1 MFQRRIL
8 FTCLFFALVL
18 GCSNDDKP
26 AAIPPRTTAGKEVSN
41 LFSPLDATTTGIDF
55 VNEVTTSLE
64 INYINFAYIF
74 NGAGIAVLDFDNDGQ
89 QDLFFASNQN
99 NNALYRNLGDW
110 KFEDVSTKA
119 GIQAPGGQTSGV
131 SVVDVNADG
140 FADLYVTKT
149 GLLKPDNDQ
158 SYRANQL
165 FVNQKDGT
173 FKEEAARY
181 GLNSN
186 RATNHANFFDY
197 DGDGDLDCYLL
208 NIPADFSS
216 VNAVRA
222 TQTKNG
228 IQRVKT
234 PKALHESD
242 QLLRNDGGRFT
253 DVSQAAGINNYSYGL
268 SSLVHDFNGDGR
280 PDIYI
285 ANDYVDSDNL
295 YLNNGNGTFTDGAD
309 KYFRHTSLN
318 SMGSDFGDIN
328 NDGLADLVAVDMLA
342 DDLVRQKSMKN
353 GMRPDRYNTLVRIG
367 YGHQMMRNVLQL
379 NNGNG
384 FSEIGEM
391 TGISATDWSWAPLLA
406 DFDNDGLQDLF
417 ITNGFRYDI
426 TELDFI
432 AITSDSALQAG
443 MLEKGTVEDFSNFL
457 KLVPSQPLANKMY
470 RNLGELSFEDVAA
483 DWNVGEPAYS
493 GAAVYA
499 DLDADGDL
507 DLVVGN
513 HERPPFVYRNEAVE
527 SGQGGNW
534 LQVKA
539 KGGSAN
545 PDGLGMVVT
554 AYLNGQPLLREIQT
568 TRGFLGSVEPLLQFG
583 LGASD
588 VVDRLE
594 IRWPDGKTEVR
605 TNVQANQRL
614 TLSYADAGNATLQN
628 PDVGAAAGAVKFS
641 FLGKQRGLSFSHRE
655 NPFDDF
661 NRQFLQPRMLSREG
675 PALAIGDLNGDG
687 LEDVFMGNAAG
698 QAPSVFLQ
706 QKNGTFS
713 ASPGL
718 LPIADNSFEDVE
730 ALVFDADGDGD
741 NDLYVCS
748 GGNAFEHG
756 SIRYQDRLYLNDK
769 GKFSRG
775 QLPVMPVS
783 TASVAPIDFDA
794 DGDPDLVVGGR
805 TVPGA
810 YPRAPQSYLLRNDG
824 GVFTNVTKELA
835 PELLNAGMVTAIV
848 TGNVLGD
855 ERPEIIVA
863 GEWMPITI
871 FTLGDNGF
879 ALSDEG
885 PANSAGLWR
894 SLLLA
899 DINDDGRQEIIAGN
913 EGLNSRFKPTPQK
926 PVRMYAA
933 DFDGNGMIDP
943 MVTVPDLAG
952 RMVPLTTK
960 AQLLKQL
967 PGLKKK
973 FVRTRVYARS
983 AITDIFTPE
992 QLAGARTHDLE
1003 TLASTV
1009 FRKTS
1014 DGWLAEPLP
1023 RLAQTAPA
1031 RSIRAADFNE
1041 DGLEDLLIVGND
1053 YGEQVETGRMDAG
1066 NGVLLLNDGRGGW
1079 LIPPNRAHGFW
1090 ASLDARRVS
1099 PVALADGKR
1108 AWIVANNSGPAGLFL
1123 EGEE

>member
-1 MFQRRIL
+1 MMFQYRIL
-8 FTCLFFALVL
+8 LYCLLLITVS

-26 AAIPPRTTAGKEVSN
+26 VTVPQAATVGEEVN
-41 LFSPLDATTTGIDF
+41 DLFSALDAKTTGIDF
-55 VNEVTTSLE
+55 VNTVSTNLE
-64 INYINFAYIF
+64 LNYINFAYIY
-74 NGAGIAVLDFDNDGQ
+74 NGAGIAVLDFDNDGR

-99 NNALYRNLGDW
+99 DNALYRNLGDW
-110 KFEDVSTKA
+110 KFEDVSDKA
-119 GIQAPGGQTSGV
+119 GIHAPGGQTSGV
-131 SVVDVNADG
+131 SIVDVNADG
-140 FADLYVTKT
+140 FADIYITKT
-149 GLLKPDNDQ
+149 GLLKSGNDQ

-173 FKEEAARY
+173 FREEAAGY
-181 GLNSN
+181 GLNSD
-186 RATNHANFFDY
+186 RATSHANFLDY

-208 NIPADFSS
+208 NIPADFTT
-216 VNAVRA
+216 VNSVRA

-228 IQRVKT
+228 LQRVKT
-234 PKALHESD
+234 PKALRESD

-253 DVSQAAGINNYSYGL
+253 DVSQVAGINNYSYGL

-280 PDIYI
+280 PDIFV

-295 YLNNGNGTFTDGAD
+295 YLNNGNGTFTDGAEQ
-309 KYFRHTSLN
+309 YFRHTSLN

-342 DDLVRQKSMKN
+342 DDLVRLKSMEN

-432 AITSDSALQAG
+432 TFTSDSALQAG
-443 MLEKGTVEDFSNFL
+443 MLSKGTVEDFSNFL
-457 KLVPSQPLANKMY
+457 KLVPTQPQANKMY
-470 RNLGELSFEDVAA
+470 RNLGELNFEDVAG
-483 DWNVGEPAYS
+483 DWNLGEPAYS
-493 GAAVYA
+493 GSAVYA

-539 KGGSAN
+539 TGKAGN
-545 PDGLGMVVT
+545 PDGLGVIVT
-554 AYLNGQPLLREIQT
+554 AFVDGQALLREIQT

-583 LGASD
+583 LGTND
-588 VVDRLE
+588 LVDRLE

-614 TLSYADAGNATLQN
+614 TLSYADAGNVALRN
-628 PDVGAAAGAVKFS
+628 PDVGADAGAVKFS
-641 FLGKQRGLSFSHRE
+641 FPGKQRGLSFTHQE
-655 NPFDDF
+655 NSFDDF
-661 NRQFLQPRMLSREG
+661 DRQFLQPRMLSREG
-675 PALAIGDLNGDG
+675 PALATGDLNGDG

-698 QAPSVFLQ
+698 QPSSVFLQ
-706 QKNGTFS
+706 QKNGTFNETN
-713 ASPGL
+713 GL
-718 LPIADNSFEDVE
+718 LPAADKSFEDVE
-730 ALVFDADGDGD
+730 ALLFDADGDGD

-756 SIRYQDRLYLNDK
+756 SARYQDRLYLNDGGNFTR
-769 GKFSRG
+769 GK
-775 QLPVMPVS
+775 LPIMPVS
-783 TASVAPIDFDA
+783 TASVATIDYDA
-794 DGDPDLVVGGR
+794 DGDLDLVVGGR
-805 TVPGA
+805 TFPGA

-824 GVFTNVTKELA
+824 GAFTDVTKELA
-835 PELLNAGMVTAIV
+835 PELLNAGMVTAIAV
-848 TGNVLGD
+848 GDVLGD

-871 FTLGDNGF
+871 FTPGDNGF
-879 ALSDEG
+879 ARSDEG

-894 SLLLA
+894 SLLLT
-899 DINDDGRQEIIAGN
+899 DLDGDGRQEIVAGN
-913 EGLNSRFKPTPQK
+913 EGLNSRFQPSPQK
-926 PVRMYAA
+926 PARMYAA
-933 DFDGNGMIDP
+933 DFDGNGMVDP
-943 MVTVPDLAG
+943 MVTVPDPAG

-973 FVRTRVYARS
+973 FVRTRVYASS
-983 AITDIFTPE
+983 AIEDILTAE
-992 QLAGARTHDLE
+992 QLAGADTYDLE
-1003 TLASTV
+1003 TLTSTV
-1009 FRKTS
+1009 FRKTTG
-1014 DGWLAEPLP
+1014 GWSAEPLP
-1023 RLAQTAPA
+1023 RMAQTAPA
-1031 RSIRAADFNE
+1031 RSIRAADFNG
-1041 DGLEDLLIVGND
+1041 DGREDLLIVGND

-1079 LIPPNRAHGFW
+1079 LVPPNRAHGFW

-1108 AWIVANNSGPAGLFL
+1108 GWIVANNNGPAGLFL
-1123 EGEE
+1123 EE